1 MLLRRLP
8 SFGAVSGGCGQ
19 KGVGVK
25 GAVREA
31 EATASAPAT
40 SVPQEAVTSAVP
52 VPDDSAS
59 THRTRAEERADAPG
73 HAASSRN
80 YDARSENGLLGAGH
94 HGPRADARRGLDSER
109 PLPDRSNDRD
119 SDRSVH
125 RDRIGDI
132 GAGEGSVWASDYN
145 GSVVRRF
152 DAATGKQLAEIRLPG
167 GSAPEGIVDAG
178 GAIWVATHHGGT
190 LVRINPNTNKIAAT
204 VVLAFPGAGGPQG
217 VAAGL
222 GSIWVGTGRGVVFRV
237 DPSTNKIA
245 AIIPSPTGMD
255 PCGGI
260 AVGATAVW
268 VTSCLDDTKVARIDP
283 ATNKFVS
290 VLDVGGKVVE
300 PAADGD
306 TVWFVA
312 GGDPDSSPNASAY
325 LIRLRADDTVAA
337 RIQLPTGFI
346 SGGAAVAFG
355 SVWIMDFAHPRVI
368 RVPLPS

>member
-1 MLLRRLP
+1 M
-8 SFGAVSGGCGQ
+8 
-19 KGVGVK
+19 
-25 GAVREA
+25 
-31 EATASAPAT
+31 
-40 SVPQEAVTSAVP
+40 
-52 VPDDSAS
+52 
-59 THRTRAEERADAPG
+59 
-73 HAASSRN
+73 
-80 YDARSENGLLGAGH
+80 
-94 HGPRADARRGLDSER
+94 
-109 PLPDRSNDRD
+109 
-119 SDRSVH
+119 
-125 RDRIGDI
+125 
-132 GAGEGSVWASDYN
+132 WASDYN

-152 DAATGKQLAEIRLPG
+152 DAATGKQSPRSGFRAAPRRR
-167 GSAPEGIVDAG
+167 GSWTWG
-178 GAIWVATHHGGT
+178 GAICVATHHGGT

-337 RIQLPTGFI
+337 RIQLPNGFI

-355 SVWIMDFAHPRVI
+355 SVWIMDFAHPRAI
-368 RVPLPS
+368 ASRFQARQRQTKPNTEGAGAALERLL

>member
-1 MLLRRLP
+1 MPPAMPLP
-8 SFGAVSGGCGQ
+8 AGTTTLALKTDSWGPDITDLALTPDAVW
-19 KGVGVK
+19 
-25 GAVREA
+25 
-31 EATASAPAT
+31 TASGLFRIDPTTAT
-40 SVPQEAVTSAVP
+40 VT
-52 VPDDSAS
+52 
-59 THRTRAEERADAPG
+59 
-73 HAASSRN
+73 
-80 YDARSENGLLGAGH
+80 
-94 HGPRADARRGLDSER
+94 GPFTEIGS
-109 PLPDRSNDRD
+109 
-119 SDRSVH
+119 
-125 RDRIGDI
+125 GDI

-337 RIQLPTGFI
+337 RIQLPNGFI